1 MQNVICRT
9 GVPKF
14 AFILIYGKK
23 FTNQTIVRRGNWLG
37 NPANIKVENIYG
49 AVGYV
54 GISLTVRNPLVF
66 VVHGQVQKIKL
77 TKTYNKG
84 FPNHSTLINYD
95 QTQRLADANV
105 SIVLKYVAL

>member
-1 MQNVICRT
+1 MFLLVINFKMI
-9 GVPKF
+9 GM
-14 AFILIYGKK
+14 LL
-23 FTNQTIVRRGNWLG
+23 N
-37 NPANIKVENIYG
+37 
-49 AVGYV
+49 
-54 GISLTVRNPLVF
+54 